1 MLHISELAIDKT
13 WITHG
18 PDIYRKPA
26 PYNLSLCYSRIWLL
40 ITYPSPLIM
49 PRLVFPCVVQCNWRK
64 YHTWYQG
71 KSSKPCLLV
80 CWFILIIYVFVTILK
95 NNYELHNGVNWARSS
110 DSTSYYI
117 GWGNLPNTYPV
128 ITNVSR
134 KALQCTLDISIVYM
148 SVFTAPIRFIIT
160 YKKVR
165 YLHLIRFLIR
175 SDELLNPYYGRSAI
189 GAELASSN
197 PYYIPGT

>member
-1 MLHISELAIDKT
+1 
-13 WITHG
+13 
-18 PDIYRKPA
+18 
-26 PYNLSLCYSRIWLL
+26 
-40 ITYPSPLIM
+40 
-49 PRLVFPCVVQCNWRK
+49 
-64 YHTWYQG
+64 
-71 KSSKPCLLV
+71 
-80 CWFILIIYVFVTILK
+80 
-95 NNYELHNGVNWARSS
+95 
-110 DSTSYYI
+110 
-117 GWGNLPNTYPV
+117 
-128 ITNVSR
+128 
-134 KALQCTLDISIVYM
+134 M